1 MLAATLIA
9 GCGDNRMTVVVRTT
23 EPPNNSTLLAGR
35 VYRVPSGSMEPTL
48 SVGARVVVE
57 PGTPQVGEIVVF
69 HPPKDADVE
78 VCGGSSLHMAT
89 PGGAACVTPQS
100 RPSSVQFI
108 KRIVAGPGDTLYI
121 KDGHAY
127 RDGKREED
135 SYIRKCGSVPECNFP
150 VPIKIPSGHWFL
162 MGDNRGE
169 SDDSRFWGP
178 VPTNWITGIV
188 RLNTPAG
195 SPSPE

>member
-1 MLAATLIA
+1 M
-9 GCGDNRMTVVVRTT
+9 V
-23 EPPNNSTLLAGR
+23 
-35 VYRVPSGSMEPTL
+35 
-48 SVGARVVVE
+48 
-57 PGTPQVGEIVVF
+57 TPR
-69 HPPKDADVE
+69 
-78 VCGGSSLHMAT
+78 
-89 PGGAACVTPQS
+89 GAACATPQS
-100 RPSSVQFI
+100 EPSSVKFI

-121 KDGHAY
+121 KEGHAY
-127 RDGKREED
+127 RDSKREED
-135 SYIRKCGSVPECNFP
+135 SYIRDCGSAAECNFP

-178 VPTNWITGIV
+178 IPTNWITGIV